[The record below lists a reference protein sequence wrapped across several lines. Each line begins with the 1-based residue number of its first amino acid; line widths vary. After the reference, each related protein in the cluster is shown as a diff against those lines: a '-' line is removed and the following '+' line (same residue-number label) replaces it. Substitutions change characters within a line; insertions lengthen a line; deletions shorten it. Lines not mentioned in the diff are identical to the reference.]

1 MNAPHIATKTRLDR
15 RAFLRST
22 GLLLTLPWLEAMV
35 PSFANAAESRAATT
49 QPRRFLAMN
58 YSLGFHV
65 PLLVPKEEGADYTP
79 SYYLEPL
86 QAHRKDFTV
95 FSGLSHDEQN
105 GSDGHTSEL
114 TWLTSAR
121 HPGLPG
127 FRNSISLDQLLVQK
141 LNPETRFTSLVLSAG
156 NHATMSWTMN
166 GVCLPAEPSPSKVF
180 QLLFVEGSPTEV
192 RRQLDELRRGRSI
205 LDTVGEE
212 AKKMNANLGPRDR
225 EKVDQYFT
233 SVRELEARL
242 LSSAAWAT
250 RPKPKVSSAAPKDVA
265 DRTDIIAKTRLMH
278 EMITLA
284 FQTDSTRFIT
294 YSAGGM
300 NATPKI
306 EGVSQDWHNLSH
318 HGQDEAKIEELRIIE
333 RAEFA
338 EIGRLLGLLKGV
350 REGRGT
356 LLDNTIVMAGSNL
369 GNASAHSTRDIPLIV
384 AGGGFRHG
392 KHVVAGGKGN
402 DNARFANL
410 FVQIA
415 HRMDVGLEKF
425 GSSNGRS
432 VKGFELA

>member
-1 MNAPHIATKTRLDR
+1 MNTPHIATKTRLDR
-15 RAFLRST
+15 RAFLRNA

-35 PSFANAAESRAATT
+35 PSFANAAESRAAVT

-65 PLLVPKEEGADYTP
+65 PLLVPKEEGRGYAP

-86 QAHRKDFTV
+86 QAHREDFTV
-95 FSGLSHDEQN
+95 FSGISHDEQN

-114 TWLTSAR
+114 TWLTSAK

-127 FRNSISLDQLLVQK
+127 FRNTISLDQLLVQK
-141 LNPETRFTSLVLSAG
+141 LNPDTRFSSLVLSAG
-156 NHATMSWTMN
+156 NHASMSWTMN

-180 QLLFVEGSPTEV
+180 QLLFVEGSPGEV
-192 RRQLDELRRGRSI
+192 KRQLADLRRGRSI
-205 LDTVGEE
+205 LDTIGEE
-212 AKKMNANLGPRDR
+212 ARKLNANLGPRDK

-242 LSSAAWAT
+242 LSSSAWAT
-250 RPKPKVSSAAPKDVA
+250 RPKPKVDAVAPKDVA

-306 EGVSQDWHNLSH
+306 DGVSQDWHNLSH

-333 RAEFA
+333 RAEFN
-338 EIGRLLGLLKGV
+338 EIARLLGLLKGV
-350 REGRGT
+350 KEGRGT
-356 LLDNTIVMAGSNL
+356 LLDHTIVMAGSNL
-369 GNASAHSTRDIPLIV
+369 GNASAHSTRDLPLIV

-392 KHVVAGGKGN
+392 QHVVAGGKGN

-432 VKGFELA
+432 IKGFELA

>member
-15 RAFLRST
+15 RAFLRNT

-65 PLLVPKEEGADYTP
+65 PLLVPKEEGAGYTP

-95 FSGLSHDEQN
+95 FSGISHEEQN
-105 GSDGHTSEL
+105 GADGHTSEL
-114 TWLTSAR
+114 TWLTSAK

-127 FRNSISLDQLLVQK
+127 FRNTISLDQLLVQK
-141 LNPETRFTSLVLSAG
+141 LSPDTRFTSLALSAG
-156 NHATMSWTMN
+156 TNGSLSWTMN
-166 GVCLPAEPSPSKVF
+166 GVNIPAESTPSRLF
-180 QLLFVEGSPTEV
+180 QLLFVNGSPAETQ
-192 RRQLDELRRGRSI
+192 RQLAELRRGRSI
-205 LDTVGEE
+205 LDTIGGE
-212 AKKMNANLGPRDR
+212 AKKLNANLGPRDK

-242 LSSAAWAT
+242 LSSSAWAT
-250 RPKPKVSSAAPKDVA
+250 RPKPKVEMKPPTDIT
-265 DRTDIIAKTRLMH
+265 DRNDIIAKTRLMH
-278 EMITLA
+278 DLITLS

-294 YSAGGM
+294 YSAGGG
-300 NATPKI
+300 NNPKI
-306 EGVSQDWHNLSH
+306 EGVTQEWHNLSH
-318 HGQDEAKIEELRIIE
+318 HGQDEAKIEELRLIE

-369 GNASAHSTRDIPLIV
+369 GNASSHNTRDLPLIL

-392 KHVVAGGKGN
+392 QHVVAGGKGN

-432 VKGFELA
+432 IKGFELA

>member
-15 RAFLRST
+15 RAFLRNS
-22 GLLLTLPWLEAMV
+22 GLLLSLPWLEAMV
-35 PSFANAAESRAATT
+35 PSFANAAETRAATT

-79 SYYLEPL
+79 TYYLEGL
-86 QAHRKDFTV
+86 QAHRKDLTV
-95 FSGLSHDEQN
+95 FSGISHDQQN
-105 GSDGHTSEL
+105 GADGHTSEL
-114 TWLTSAR
+114 TWLTSAK

-127 FRNSISLDQLLVQK
+127 FRNTISLDQLLVQK
-141 LNPETRFTSLVLSAG
+141 LSPDTRFTSLALSAG
-156 NHATMSWTMN
+156 TNGSLSWTMN
-166 GVCLPAEPSPSKVF
+166 GVNIPSESNASRLF
-180 QLLFVEGSPTEV
+180 QLLFVNGSAYEV
-192 RRQLDELRRGRSI
+192 QRQLRDLQRGRSI
-205 LDTVGEE
+205 LDTLNGE

-242 LSSAAWAT
+242 LSSSAWAT
-250 RPKPKVSSAAPKDVA
+250 RPKPKVNVAPPTDIT
-265 DRTDIIAKTRLMH
+265 DRNEIIAKTRLMH
-278 EMITLA
+278 DLIALT

-294 YSAGGM
+294 YSAGGG
-300 NATPKI
+300 NNPKI
-306 EGVSQDWHNLSH
+306 DGVTQEWHNLSH
-318 HGQDEAKIEELRIIE
+318 HGQDEAKIQELRLIE
-333 RAEFA
+333 RAEFN
-338 EIGRLLGLLKGV
+338 EIGRLLGLLKAV
-350 REGRGT
+350 KEGRGT

-369 GNASAHSTRDIPLIV
+369 GNASSHSSRDLPLV
-384 AGGGFRHG
+384 LAGGGFRHG

-415 HRMDVGLEKF
+415 HRMDVGIEKF

-432 VKGFELA
+432 IKGFELA

>member
-15 RAFLRST
+15 RAFLRNS
-22 GLLLTLPWLEAMV
+22 GLLLSLPWLEAMV
-35 PSFANAAESRAATT
+35 PSFANAAETRAATT

-79 SYYLEPL
+79 TYYLEGL
-86 QAHRKDFTV
+86 QAHRKDLTV
-95 FSGLSHDEQN
+95 FSGISHDQQN
-105 GSDGHTSEL
+105 GADGHTSEL
-114 TWLTSAR
+114 TWLTSAK

-127 FRNSISLDQLLVQK
+127 FRNTISLDQLLVQK
-141 LNPETRFTSLVLSAG
+141 LSPDTRFTSLALSAG
-156 NHATMSWTMN
+156 TNGSLSWTMN
-166 GVCLPAEPSPSKVF
+166 GVNIPSESNASRLF
-180 QLLFVEGSPTEV
+180 QLLFVNGSAYEV
-192 RRQLDELRRGRSI
+192 QRQLRDLQRGRSI
-205 LDTVGEE
+205 LDTLNGE

-242 LSSAAWAT
+242 LSSSAWAT
-250 RPKPKVSSAAPKDVA
+250 RPKPKVNVAPPTDIT
-265 DRTDIIAKTRLMH
+265 DRNEIIAKTRLMH
-278 EMITLA
+278 DLIALT

-294 YSAGGM
+294 YSAGGG
-300 NATPKI
+300 NNPKI
-306 EGVSQDWHNLSH
+306 DGVTQEWHNLSH
-318 HGQDEAKIEELRIIE
+318 HGQDEAKIQELRLIE
-333 RAEFA
+333 RAEFN
-338 EIGRLLGLLKGV
+338 EIGRLLGLLKAV
-350 REGRGT
+350 KEGRGA

-369 GNASAHSTRDIPLIV
+369 GNASSHSSRDLPLV
-384 AGGGFRHG
+384 LAGGGFRHG

-415 HRMDVGLEKF
+415 HRMDVGIEKF

-432 VKGFELA
+432 IKGFELA

>member
-15 RAFLRST
+15 RAFLRNA

-35 PSFANAAESRAATT
+35 PSFANAAETRAATVT
-49 QPRRFLAMN
+49 PRRLLAMN

-65 PLLVPKEEGADYTP
+65 PSLAPAEAGANYTP

-86 QAHRKDFTV
+86 QPHRQDFTV

-105 GSDGHTSEL
+105 GADGHTSEL
-114 TWLTSAR
+114 TWLTSAK

-127 FRNSISLDQLLVQK
+127 FRNTISLDQLLIQK
-141 LNPETRFTSLVLSAG
+141 LSPDTRFSSLVLSAG
-156 NHATMSWTMN
+156 YNGSLSWTAN
-166 GVCLPAEPSPSKVF
+166 GVSLPSESSPSRLF
-180 QLLFVEGSPTEV
+180 QLLFVNGSPAEV
-192 RRQLDELRRGRSI
+192 QRQLSDLRRGRSI
-205 LDTVGEE
+205 LDTLDGE
-212 AKKMNANLGPRDR
+212 AKKLNAQLGPRDK

-233 SVRELEARL
+233 SVRELETRL
-242 LSSAAWAT
+242 LSSSAWAT
-250 RPKPKVSSAAPKDVA
+250 RPKPKVSNEAPKDIT

-278 EMITLA
+278 ELITLA

-300 NATPKI
+300 NAAPKI
-306 EGVSQDWHNLSH
+306 PGVSQDWHNLSH
-318 HGQDEAKIEELRIIE
+318 HGQDEAKIEELRRIE
-333 RAEFA
+333 RAEFE
-338 EIGRLLGLLKGV
+338 EIARLLAQLKGV

-369 GNASAHSTRDIPLIV
+369 GNASAHSTRDLPLIV

-392 KHVVAGGKGN
+392 QHVVAGGKGN

-425 GSSNGRS
+425 GTSNGRS

>member
-49 QPRRFLAMN
+49 QPRRLLAMN

-65 PLLVPKEEGADYTP
+65 PLLVPKEEGAGYTP

-95 FSGLSHDEQN
+95 FSGISHEEQN
-105 GSDGHTSEL
+105 GADGHTSEL
-114 TWLTSAR
+114 TWLTSAK

-127 FRNSISLDQLLVQK
+127 FRNTISLDQLLVQK
-141 LNPETRFTSLVLSAG
+141 LSPDTRFTSLALSAG
-156 NHATMSWTMN
+156 TNGSLSWTMN
-166 GVCLPAEPSPSKVF
+166 GVNIPAESTPSRLF
-180 QLLFVEGSPTEV
+180 QLLFVNGNPAEIQ
-192 RRQLDELRRGRSI
+192 RQLAELRRGRSI
-205 LDTVGEE
+205 LDTIGGE
-212 AKKMNANLGPRDR
+212 AKKLNGNLGPRDK
-225 EKVDQYFT
+225 EKIDQYFT

-242 LSSAAWAT
+242 LSSSAWAT
-250 RPKPKVSSAAPKDVA
+250 RPKPKVDVKPPTDIT
-265 DRTDIIAKTRLMH
+265 DRNDIIAKTRLMH
-278 EMITLA
+278 DLITLS

-294 YSAGGM
+294 YSAGGF
-300 NATPKI
+300 NKPKI
-306 EGVSQDWHNLSH
+306 EGVTQEWHNLSH
-318 HGQDEAKIEELRIIE
+318 HGQDEAKIQELSLIE

-338 EIGRLLGLLKGV
+338 EIGRLLGLLKGI

-369 GNASAHSTRDIPLIV
+369 GNASSHSSRDLPLIL

-432 VKGFELA
+432 IKGFELT

>member
-1 MNAPHIATKTRLDR
+1 
-15 RAFLRST
+15 
-22 GLLLTLPWLEAMV
+22 
-35 PSFANAAESRAATT
+35 
-49 QPRRFLAMN
+49 
-58 YSLGFHV
+58 
-65 PLLVPKEEGADYTP
+65 
-79 SYYLEPL
+79 
-86 QAHRKDFTV
+86 
-95 FSGLSHDEQN
+95 
-105 GSDGHTSEL
+105 
-114 TWLTSAR
+114 
-121 HPGLPG
+121 
-127 FRNSISLDQLLVQK
+127 
-141 LNPETRFTSLVLSAG
+141 
-156 NHATMSWTMN
+156 
-166 GVCLPAEPSPSKVF
+166 
-180 QLLFVEGSPTEV
+180 
-192 RRQLDELRRGRSI
+192 
-205 LDTVGEE
+205 
-212 AKKMNANLGPRDR
+212 
-225 EKVDQYFT
+225 VDQYFT

>member
-15 RAFLRST
+15 RAFLRSA

-65 PLLVPKEEGADYTP
+65 PLLVPKEEGRGYTP

-86 QAHRKDFTV
+86 QAHREDFTV
-95 FSGLSHDEQN
+95 FSGISHEEQN
-105 GSDGHTSEL
+105 GADGHTSEL
-114 TWLTSAR
+114 TWLTSAK

-127 FRNSISLDQLLVQK
+127 FRNTISLDQLLVQK
-141 LNPETRFTSLVLSAG
+141 LSPDTRFTSLALSAG
-156 NHATMSWTMN
+156 TNGSLSWTMN
-166 GVCLPAEPSPSKVF
+166 GVNIPAESTPSRLF
-180 QLLFVEGSPTEV
+180 QLLFVNGNPAEIQ
-192 RRQLDELRRGRSI
+192 RQLAELRRGRSI
-205 LDTVGEE
+205 LDTIGEE
-212 AKKMNANLGPRDR
+212 ARKLNANLGPRDK

-242 LSSAAWAT
+242 LSSSVWAT
-250 RPKPKVSSAAPKDVA
+250 RPKPKVDAVAPKDVA

-306 EGVSQDWHNLSH
+306 DGVSQDWHNLSH

-333 RAEFA
+333 RAEFT

-350 REGRGT
+350 KEGRGT
-356 LLDNTIVMAGSNL
+356 LLDHTIVMAGSNL
-369 GNASAHSTRDIPLIV
+369 GNASAHSTRDLPLIV

-392 KHVVAGGKGN
+392 AHVVAGGKGN

-432 VKGFELA
+432 IKGFELA

>member
-65 PLLVPKEEGADYTP
+65 PLLVPKEEGSDYTP

-95 FSGLSHDEQN
+95 FSGISHEEQN
-105 GSDGHTSEL
+105 GADGHTSEL
-114 TWLTSAR
+114 TWLTSAKR
-121 HPGLPG
+121 PGLPG
-127 FRNSISLDQLLVQK
+127 FRNTISLDQLLVQK
-141 LNPETRFTSLVLSAG
+141 LSPDTRFTSLALSAG
-156 NHATMSWTMN
+156 TNGSLSWTMN
-166 GVCLPAEPSPSKVF
+166 GVNIPAESTPSRLF
-180 QLLFVEGSPTEV
+180 QLLFVNGNPAEIQ
-192 RRQLDELRRGRSI
+192 RQLAELRRGRSI
-205 LDTVGEE
+205 LDTLDGE
-212 AKKMNANLGPRDR
+212 AKKMNANLGPRDK

-242 LSSAAWAT
+242 LSSSAWAT
-250 RPKPKVSSAAPKDVA
+250 RPKPKVDVKPPTDIT
-265 DRTDIIAKTRLMH
+265 DRNDIIAKTRLMH
-278 EMITLA
+278 DLITLSL
-284 FQTDSTRFIT
+284 QTDSTRFIT
-294 YSAGGM
+294 YSAGGG
-300 NATPKI
+300 NNPKI
-306 EGVSQDWHNLSH
+306 EGVTQEWHNLSH
-318 HGQDEAKIEELRIIE
+318 HGQDEAKIEELRLIE

-350 REGRGT
+350 QEGRGT

-369 GNASAHSTRDIPLIV
+369 GNASSHNTRDLPLIL

-402 DNARFANL
+402 DNGRFANL

>member
-15 RAFLRST
+15 RAFLRNS
-22 GLLLTLPWLEAMV
+22 GLLLSLPWLEAMV
-35 PSFANAAESRAATT
+35 PSFANAAETRAATT

-79 SYYLEPL
+79 TYYLEGL
-86 QAHRKDFTV
+86 QAHRKDLTV
-95 FSGLSHDEQN
+95 FSGISHDQQN
-105 GSDGHTSEL
+105 GADGHTSEL
-114 TWLTSAR
+114 TWLTSAK

-127 FRNSISLDQLLVQK
+127 FRNTISLDQLLVQK
-141 LNPETRFTSLVLSAG
+141 LSPDTRFTSLALSAG
-156 NHATMSWTMN
+156 TNGSLSWTMN
-166 GVCLPAEPSPSKVF
+166 GVNIPSESNASRLF
-180 QLLFVEGSPTEV
+180 QLLFVNGSAYEV
-192 RRQLDELRRGRSI
+192 QRQLRDLQRGRSI
-205 LDTVGEE
+205 LDTLNGE

-242 LSSAAWAT
+242 LSSSAWAT
-250 RPKPKVSSAAPKDVA
+250 RPKPKVDVA
-265 DRTDIIAKTRLMH
+265 PPTDITDRNEIIAKTRLMH
-278 EMITLA
+278 DLIALT

-294 YSAGGM
+294 YSAGGG
-300 NATPKI
+300 NNPKI
-306 EGVSQDWHNLSH
+306 DGVTQEWHNLSH
-318 HGQDEAKIEELRIIE
+318 HGQDEAKIQELRLIE
-333 RAEFA
+333 RAEFN
-338 EIGRLLGLLKGV
+338 EIGRLLGLLKAV
-350 REGRGT
+350 KEGRGT

-369 GNASAHSTRDIPLIV
+369 GNASSHSSRDLPLV
-384 AGGGFRHG
+384 LAGGGFRHG

-415 HRMDVGLEKF
+415 HRMDVGIEKF

-432 VKGFELA
+432 IKGFELA